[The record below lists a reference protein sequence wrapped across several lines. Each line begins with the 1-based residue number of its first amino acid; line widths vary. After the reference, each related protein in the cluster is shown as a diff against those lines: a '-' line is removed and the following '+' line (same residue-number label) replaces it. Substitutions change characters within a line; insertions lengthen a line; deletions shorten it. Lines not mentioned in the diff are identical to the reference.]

1 MIDFLMAG
9 IENLK
14 HPAILF
20 FILGF
25 IATLIKT
32 EIKFPEQIAKGLS
45 YFLMIAIGFKGGAE
59 IAKSG
64 INESLFLSTG
74 LSIFLASLIP
84 VMAFFLLKTF
94 LKTDAINAGALAAH
108 YGSVSVVTFVTA
120 TAYLG
125 RQSVDYSGFM
135 VGMMAV
141 MEFPAIL
148 IGLGLAKYFGDIREK
163 EFDVKNLIR
172 ESLTNESVVILAG
185 AMLIGFVSGENGYK
199 LTRPLF
205 VDAFPGILTFFLLE
219 MGVLSA
225 KKISDFRLA
234 GVKIILFGI
243 FFPLF
248 NGIFAA
254 SICALLN
261 ISPGNATLFAVLA
274 ASSSYIA
281 APAAVRL
288 VLPQANPS
296 IYLTSSLAV
305 TFPFNIILGIPVYYL
320 AAVQFTRMF

>member
-1 MIDFLMAG
+1 MIDFLLIGM
-9 IENLK
+9 ENLK

-25 IATLIKT
+25 VATLIKT

-45 YFLMIAIGFKGGAE
+45 YFLMIAIGFKGGTE

-64 INESLFLSTG
+64 INETLFAAAGVSVV
-74 LSIFLASLIP
+74 LASLIP
-84 VMAFFLLKTF
+84 VLAFFLLRNL
-94 LKTDAINAGALAAH
+94 LKTDTINAGAMAAH

-120 TAYLG
+120 AAYLN
-125 RQSVDYSGFM
+125 RQDINFNGFM
-135 VGMMAV
+135 VGMMAI

-148 IGLGLAKYFGDIREK
+148 IGLGLAKYYSDIREK
-163 EFDVKNLIR
+163 EFNVKGLIH
-172 ESLTNESVVILAG
+172 ESITNESVVILAG
-185 AMLIGFVSGENGYK
+185 AMIIGFVSGENGYR
-199 LTRPLF
+199 LTKPLF

-219 MGVLSA
+219 MGILSA
-225 KKISDFRLA
+225 KKIADFRLA
-234 GVKIILFGI
+234 GLKIILFGI

-254 SICALLN
+254 LICALLN
-261 ISPGNATLFAVLA
+261 FESGNTALFAVLA

-305 TFPFNIILGIPVYYL
+305 TFPFNIIIGIPVYYL
-320 AAVQFTRMF
+320 AAVQFTSVF

>member
-1 MIDFLMAG
+1 MIDFLLAG
-9 IENLK
+9 AENLK
-14 HPAILF
+14 HPAIMF

-25 IATLIKT
+25 VATLIKT
-32 EIKFPEQIAKGLS
+32 DIKFPEQIAKGLS
-45 YFLMIAIGFKGGAE
+45 YFLMVAIGFKGGAE

-64 INESLFLSTG
+64 INGSLFLSAG
-74 LSIFLASLIP
+74 ISIFLASLIP
-84 VMAFFLLKTF
+84 LMAFFLLRNF
-94 LKTDAINAGALAAH
+94 LKTDTINAGALAAH

-125 RQSVDYSGFM
+125 RQDISYSGYM
-135 VGMMAV
+135 VGMMAI

-148 IGLGLAKYFGDIREK
+148 IGLGLAKYFADIREK
-163 EFDVKNLIR
+163 EFNIKKLVH

-185 AMLIGFVSGENGYK
+185 AMVIGFVSGENGYK
-199 LTRPLF
+199 LTKPLF

-234 GVKIILFGI
+234 GIKIIMFGI
-243 FFPLF
+243 LFPLF
-248 NGIFAA
+248 NGLLAA
-254 SICALLN
+254 FVCALLN
-261 ISPGNATLFAVLA
+261 VSPGNATLFAVLA

-320 AAVQFTRMF
+320 AAVQFNGLF